1 MSIRTRA
8 LSAVLAAL
16 ALSALPACDE
26 QDTSFRP
33 YSGAADSIPFFAA
46 DGEYN
51 MTFETLENT
60 CGTERPS
67 GTRVVNVLGG
77 SMEDGRP
84 SFSMSNAVLP
94 TLGMPGS
101 TDFGANERYYSNFMS
116 RTPDWLEFSS
126 SETAGR
132 MLSTID
138 EGSAT
143 RIVYRQETTMSA
155 PSACRIVHRIVLTRV
170 VAQSGV

>member
-1 MSIRTRA
+1 MTIRTRA
-8 LSAVLAAL
+8 LSAVLAA
-16 ALSALPACDE
+16 CDE
-26 QDTSFRP
+26 EDASFRP

-46 DGEYN
+46 DGDYN

-60 CGTERPS
+60 CGTEMPS
-67 GTRVVNVLGG
+67 GARVVSVLGG

-84 SFSMSNAVLP
+84 SFSMSNAVVP

-101 TDFGANERYYSNFMS
+101 TDFGAGERYYSNFMS
-116 RTPDWLEFSS
+116 RSPDWMEFGG
-126 SETAGR
+126 SETEGR
-132 MLSTID
+132 MISTID

-155 PSACRIVHRIVLTRV
+155 PAVCRIVHRIVLTRDI
-170 VAQSGV
+170 AQNGV